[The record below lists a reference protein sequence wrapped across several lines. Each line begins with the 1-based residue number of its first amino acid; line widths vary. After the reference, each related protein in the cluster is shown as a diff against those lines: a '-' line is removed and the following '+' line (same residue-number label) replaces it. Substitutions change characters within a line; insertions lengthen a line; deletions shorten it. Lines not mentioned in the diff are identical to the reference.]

1 MWSRTDI
8 GRRRPLTSVNRVGVP
23 LVDLRD
29 SDLDAWPV
37 FIVDRSVIEAF
48 ELEVEAEAASLLCTL
63 QVDVGRI
70 QLHSVDQSR
79 W

>member
-1 MWSRTDI
+1 M
-8 GRRRPLTSVNRVGVP
+8 
-23 LVDLRD
+23 DLRD

-37 FIVDRSVIEAF
+37 FIVDRSVIKAF

>member
-1 MWSRTDI
+1 M
-8 GRRRPLTSVNRVGVP
+8 
-23 LVDLRD
+23 DLRD

-48 ELEVEAEAASLLCTL
+48 ELEVEAETASLLCTL
-63 QVDVGRI
+63 QVDVGRV